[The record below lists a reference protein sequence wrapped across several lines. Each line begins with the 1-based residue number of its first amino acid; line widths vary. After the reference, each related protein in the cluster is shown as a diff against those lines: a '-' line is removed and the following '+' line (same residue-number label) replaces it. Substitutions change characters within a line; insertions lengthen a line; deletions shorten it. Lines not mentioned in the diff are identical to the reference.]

1 MEIKMK
7 VKTLLFDPVSNMP
20 IIILKDETS
29 DEILPIWV
37 GLFEANAIA
46 MQMEKIL
53 SPRPMTHDLLKNL
66 LTQFDAILEK
76 VVIND
81 LSESTFFATL
91 YLKVNGSLSKI
102 DSRPSDAIA
111 LALRTESPIY
121 VESEVLDK
129 ARNTDSAEMR
139 EADRLRKWLE
149 NIDPKELGKYEM

>member
-1 MEIKMK
+1 MK

-20 IIILKDETS
+20 IIILKDEGS

-66 LTQFDAILEK
+66 LSQFDVILEK
-76 VVIND
+76 VLIND

-91 YLKVNGSLSKI
+91 YLKANGTVI
-102 DSRPSDAIA
+102 EMDSRPSDAIA
-111 LALRTESPIY
+111 LALRTDSPIY
-121 VESEVLDK
+121 VDSEVLDK
-129 ARNTDSAEMR
+129 AKNSDTAEMR

>member
-20 IIILKDETS
+20 IIILKDENS

-66 LTQFDAILEK
+66 LSQFDVVLEK
-76 VVIND
+76 VLINN

-91 YLKVNGSLSKI
+91 YLKANGTLTKM

-111 LALRTESPIY
+111 LALRTDSPIY
-121 VESEVLDK
+121 VDDEVLDK
-129 ARNTDSAEMR
+129 AKNSDTAEMR